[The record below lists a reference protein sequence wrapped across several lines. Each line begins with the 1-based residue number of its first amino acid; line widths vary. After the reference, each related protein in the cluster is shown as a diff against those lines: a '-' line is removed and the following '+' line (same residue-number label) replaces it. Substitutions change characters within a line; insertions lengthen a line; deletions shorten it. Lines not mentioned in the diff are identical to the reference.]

1 MLVHKTREIK
11 SIKKTLNNSTMQSS
25 NYNLTNIHVLYVCY
39 ITISNYIYNNDS

>member
-25 NYNLTNIHVLYVCY
+25 NYNVCLLTHNTC
-39 ITISNYIYNNDS
+39 